1 MDLNLDLLKRIA
13 ETPGIPGHED
23 AIRSIVVEVM
33 RPLVD
38 EINVDALGNVIGR
51 KGSGKPR
58 VMLAA
63 HMDEIG
69 FIVRSVDEHGAIW
82 LQPLGG
88 FDARNLIA
96 QRVMVHSRDGVFRGA
111 MHAKRG
117 PLASRNVGDIKPDR
131 VSDLFVDVGLTAEE
145 TENAV
150 EIGDMVTM
158 DRTLERVGHT
168 VMSKS
173 LDDRVSV
180 FVMLELLRTLGEHQC
195 EVVAV
200 ATVQEEV
207 GLRGAGTAAFSVQP
221 DIGIAIDI
229 CPAGVLGDD
238 RIDEITH
245 LGGGPGIKIMD
256 MSVITNRK
264 LQRAFRDVAER
275 HGIEYQLEV
284 MPFGGTDAG
293 AIDRSRAGVR
303 AITISIPTRY
313 SHTVNEMA
321 SLSDIAGTVE
331 LLTHFL
337 REAHQL
343 DLGLA
348 G

>member
-1 MDLNLDLLKRIA
+1 
-13 ETPGIPGHED
+13 
-23 AIRSIVVEVM
+23 
-33 RPLVD
+33 
-38 EINVDALGNVIGR
+38 
-51 KGSGKPR
+51 
-58 VMLAA
+58 
-63 HMDEIG
+63 
-69 FIVRSVDEHGAIW
+69 
-82 LQPLGG
+82 
-88 FDARNLIA
+88 
-96 QRVMVHSRDGVFRGA
+96 
-111 MHAKRG
+111 
-117 PLASRNVGDIKPDR
+117 
-131 VSDLFVDVGLTAEE
+131 
-145 TENAV
+145 
-150 EIGDMVTM
+150 
-158 DRTLERVGHT
+158 
-168 VMSKS
+168 
-173 LDDRVSV
+173 
-180 FVMLELLRTLGEHQC
+180 
-195 EVVAV
+195 
-200 ATVQEEV
+200 
-207 GLRGAGTAAFSVQP
+207 
-221 DIGIAIDI
+221 
-229 CPAGVLGDD
+229 
-238 RIDEITH
+238 
-245 LGGGPGIKIMD
+245 MD

>member
-23 AIRSIVVEVM
+23 AIRSVVVEVM

-150 EIGDMVTM
+150 EIGDMVTIRPNA
-158 DRTLERVGHT
+158 RTCRAHRHE
-168 VMSKS
+168 
-173 LDDRVSV
+173 
-180 FVMLELLRTLGEHQC
+180 Q
-195 EVVAV
+195 VA
-200 ATVQEEV
+200 
-207 GLRGAGTAAFSVQP
+207 R
-221 DIGIAIDI
+221 
-229 CPAGVLGDD
+229 
-238 RIDEITH
+238 
-245 LGGGPGIKIMD
+245 
-256 MSVITNRK
+256 
-264 LQRAFRDVAER
+264 
-275 HGIEYQLEV
+275 
-284 MPFGGTDAG
+284 
-293 AIDRSRAGVR
+293 RSRFSLRHAR
-303 AITISIPTRY
+303 NAA
-313 SHTVNEMA
+313 HTGRTPM
-321 SLSDIAGTVE
+321 
-331 LLTHFL
+331 
-337 REAHQL
+337 
-343 DLGLA
+343 
-348 G
+348 